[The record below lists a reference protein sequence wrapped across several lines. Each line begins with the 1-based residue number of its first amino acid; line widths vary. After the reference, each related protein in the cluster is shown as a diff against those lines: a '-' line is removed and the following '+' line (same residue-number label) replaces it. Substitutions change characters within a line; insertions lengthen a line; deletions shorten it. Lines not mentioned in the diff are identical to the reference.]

1 MLDIIREG
9 GWGMYPVILFGAI
22 ALVAAGRR
30 VIFWNDDATPVHLA
44 LLTFFAGFLGTG
56 TGCAKVLGLAASGS
70 ITIEQ
75 ALTGYRESLN
85 CVLLACGF
93 AILTILIHVA
103 AGLVRR
109 GGAPRP

>member
-30 VIFWNDDATPVHLA
+30 ILSWNDDATPVHLA
-44 LLTFFAGFLGTG
+44 LLTFFAGCLGTG
-56 TGCAKVLGLAASGS
+56 VGVANVLRLAADGA
-70 ITIEQ
+70 ITEQ
-75 ALTGYRESLN
+75 QTLTGFRESLN

-93 AILTILIHVA
+93 AILAIILHVT

-109 GGAPRP
+109 SAAPRP